1 MQGCCTRKGAA
12 AFLFGIFRKPWY
24 NKGQKTPMGPPEP
37 TDNKGEL

>member
-12 AFLFGIFRKPWY
+12 AFLFGIFHKPWY
-24 NKGQKTPMGPPEP
+24 NKGRKAHTGPPEP